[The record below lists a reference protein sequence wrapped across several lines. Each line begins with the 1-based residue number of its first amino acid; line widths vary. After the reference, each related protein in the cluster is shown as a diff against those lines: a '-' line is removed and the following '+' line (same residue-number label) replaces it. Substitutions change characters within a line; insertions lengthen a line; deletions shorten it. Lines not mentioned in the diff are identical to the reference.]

1 MVFDQVCQLREK
13 RLDLEEVLADAKKA
27 CDSYKKELDTLTKKV
42 KIIENNLA
50 NAASDL
56 EAFQV
61 RFLELLMRR

>member
-1 MVFDQVCQLREK
+1 MVFDQVCQLWEK
-13 RLDLEEVLADAKKA
+13 SLDLEEVLADAKKA
-27 CDSYKKELDTLTKKV
+27 CDTYKKELHILTKKV

-61 RFLELLMRR
+61 RIFELFTL